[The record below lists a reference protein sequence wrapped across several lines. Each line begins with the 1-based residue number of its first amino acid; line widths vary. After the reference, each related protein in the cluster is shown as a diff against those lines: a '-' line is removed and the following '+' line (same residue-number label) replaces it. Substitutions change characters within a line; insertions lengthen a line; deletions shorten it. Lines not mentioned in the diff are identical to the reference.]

1 MLETPMKPRSFC
13 DAVVGFLALLN
24 CQKNTKY
31 QLNGGG
37 RVIIRNNKIIKKNGK
52 KKDKSK

>member
-13 DAVVGFLALLN
+13 NAVVGFLALLN